1 MAADG
6 GRARPTARGT
16 PVRRARGAAL
26 VLVLWLIAL
35 LTAVVGAFALS
46 ARVEHLQQRVVGDD
60 AIGQEHARAGL
71 EYALYRLQPSA
82 MRPAWTPDGRRYRW
96 EFDQR
101 RIDLRIVDEN
111 GKINLNLAD
120 ATLLQAFLRAMGVD
134 TARAQQLA
142 GAIVDWRDADSLKQ
156 PAGGAELPEYVAAGL
171 PYGPRNNR
179 FETLGELQ
187 RVLGMDAALYEQLEP
202 MLTLYSR
209 QSRPDPRFA
218 AGPVLT
224 AMGLDARDLLA
235 QREQSAVGEEQKV
248 GGAALAS
255 GSGTYSI
262 ESRAMDDRGRVS
274 VLQGVVRMGN
284 AGTPGTTYTVL
295 RWEQGMAAR

>member
-6 GRARPTARGT
+6 GRVVAVARAAL
-16 PVRRARGAAL
+16 VRRARGAAL

-46 ARVEHLQQRVVGDD
+46 ARIEHLQQRVIGDD

-71 EYALYRLQPSA
+71 EYALFRLRPSALQPPWQA
-82 MRPAWTPDGRRYRW
+82 DGRRYRW
-96 EFDQR
+96 TFDGRQV
-101 RIDLRIVDEN
+101 DLRIIDEN

-120 ATLLQAFLRAMGVD
+120 TALLTAFLRALEVEPG
-134 TARAQQLA
+134 RAQQLA
-142 GAIVDWRDADSLKQ
+142 GAIADWRDPDSLKQ
-156 PAGGAELPEYVAAGL
+156 PSGGAETADYQAAGL
-171 PYGPRNNR
+171 PYGARNGR

-187 RVLGMDAALYEQLEP
+187 RVLGMDAELYERMEP

-218 AGPVLT
+218 AGPVLN
-224 AMGLDARDLLA
+224 ALGLDAERLLA
-235 QREQSAVGEEQKV
+235 ERERAEAAGDENVTG
-248 GGAALAS
+248 ALAS

-262 ESRAMDDRGRVS
+262 ESRALDERGRVS
-274 VLQGVVRMGN
+274 VLRAVVRMGA

>member
-1 MAADG
+1 MNAA
-6 GRARPTARGT
+6 PMN
-16 PVRRARGAAL
+16 RARGAAL

-46 ARVEHLQQRVVGDD
+46 ARIEHLQQRVVGDD

-82 MRPAWTPDGRRYRW
+82 TRPAWVADGRRYRW

-101 RIDLRIVDEN
+101 RIDLRIIDEN

-120 ATLLQAFLRAMGVD
+120 VTLLTAFLQAMGVD
-134 TARAQQLA
+134 AGRAQQVA
-142 GAIVDWRDADSLKQ
+142 GAIADWRDADSLKQ
-156 PAGGAELPEYVAAGL
+156 PVGGAELPEYQAAGL

-224 AMGLDARDLLA
+224 ALGLDSERLLA
-235 QREQSAVGEEQKV
+235 EREQAAAGQGAEL
-248 GGAALAS
+248 GGGALAS

-262 ESRAMDDRGRVS
+262 ESRAMDERGRVS
-274 VLQGVVRMGN
+274 VLQAVVRMRA

-295 RWEQGMAAR
+295 RWEQGMAAQ

>member
-1 MAADG
+1 M
-6 GRARPTARGT
+6 TH
-16 PVRRARGAAL
+16 ARGAAL

-46 ARVEHLQQRVVGDD
+46 ARVEHLQQRVIGDD

-82 MRPAWTPDGRRYRW
+82 TRPAWVADGRRYRW
-96 EFDQR
+96 TFDER

-120 ATLLQAFLRAMGVD
+120 STLLEAFLRAMGVAP
-134 TARAQQLA
+134 ARAGQLA

-156 PAGGAELPEYVAAGL
+156 PIGGAELPEYVAAGL

-179 FETLGELQ
+179 FETVGELQ
-187 RVLGMDAALYEQLEP
+187 RVLGMDASLYEQLEP

-224 AMGLDARDLLA
+224 ALGLDAQALLA
-235 QREQSAVGEEQKV
+235 QREQSQTDEGQKV
-248 GGAALAS
+248 GAAALVS

-262 ESRAMDDRGRVS
+262 ESRATDARGRVS
-274 VLQGVVRMGN
+274 VLQAVVRMGT
-284 AGTPGTTYTVL
+284 AATPGTTYTVL
-295 RWEQGMAAR
+295 RREQGMAAR

>member
-1 MAADG
+1 VI
-6 GRARPTARGT
+6 R
-16 PVRRARGAAL
+16 VRGAAL

-46 ARVEHLQQRVVGDD
+46 ARIEHLQQRVTADD

-71 EYALYRLQPSA
+71 EYALHRLQPSA
-82 MRPAWTPDGRRYRW
+82 LQPPWLPDGRRYRW
-96 EFDQR
+96 QFDTR

-120 ATLLQAFLRAMGVD
+120 TALLDAFLRAMDVEPGR
-134 TARAQQLA
+134 ARQLA
-142 GAIVDWRDADSLKQ
+142 GAIADWRDADSLTQ
-156 PAGGAELPEYVAAGL
+156 PGGGAETPDYQAAGL
-171 PYGPRNNR
+171 PYGARNSR

-187 RVLGMDAALYEQLEP
+187 RVLGMDAALYERLEP

-218 AGPVLT
+218 AGPVLS
-224 AMGLDARDLLA
+224 ALGLDAERLLA
-235 QREQSAVGEEQKV
+235 ERERAEAAADENVT
-248 GGAALAS
+248 GGALAS
-255 GSGTYSI
+255 GGGTYSI
-262 ESRAMDDRGRVS
+262 ESRAMDERGRIS
-274 VLQGVVRMGN
+274 VLHAVVRMGA

>member
-1 MAADG
+1 MS
-6 GRARPTARGT
+6 
-16 PVRRARGAAL
+16 RARGAAL

-71 EYALYRLQPSA
+71 EYALYRLQPTA
-82 MRPAWTPDGRRYRW
+82 TRPPWVADGRRYRW
-96 EFDQR
+96 QFDQR
-101 RIDLRIVDEN
+101 TIDLRIVDEN
-111 GKINLNLAD
+111 GKINLNLAN
-120 ATLLQAFLRAMGVD
+120 APLLEAFLQAMDIEPGRA
-134 TARAQQLA
+134 RQLA

-156 PAGGAELPEYVAAGL
+156 PNGGAELPEYIAAGL

-187 RVLGMDAALYEQLEP
+187 RVLGMDAALYERLAP

-224 AMGLDARDLLA
+224 ALGLDAEQLLA
-235 QREQSAVGEEQKV
+235 QRAQAQREEEQKV

-274 VLQGVVRMGN
+274 VLQGVVRTG
-284 AGTPGTTYTVL
+284 ASGTPGTTYTVL

>member
-1 MAADG
+1 M
-6 GRARPTARGT
+6 TH
-16 PVRRARGAAL
+16 ARGAAL

-46 ARVEHLQQRVVGDD
+46 ARVEHLQQRVIGDD

-82 MRPAWTPDGRRYRW
+82 TRPAWVADGRRYRW
-96 EFDQR
+96 RFDQR

-120 ATLLQAFLRAMGVD
+120 STLLDAFLRAMGVEP
-134 TARAQQLA
+134 ARAAQLA

-156 PAGGAELPEYVAAGL
+156 PIGGAELPEYIAAGL

-187 RVLGMDAALYEQLEP
+187 RVLGMDAPLYEQLEP

-209 QSRPDPRFA
+209 QSRPDPRYA

-224 AMGLDARDLLA
+224 ALGLDAQALLA
-235 QREQSAVGEEQKV
+235 QREQSQADDAQKM
-248 GGAALAS
+248 GTAALAS

-262 ESRAMDDRGRVS
+262 ESRATDERGRVS
-274 VLQGVVRMGN
+274 VLQGVVRMGT
-284 AGTPGTTYTVL
+284 AAAPGTTYTVL

>member
-1 MAADG
+1 MN
-6 GRARPTARGT
+6 RT
-16 PVRRARGAAL
+16 RGAAL

-46 ARVEHLQQRVVGDD
+46 ARIEHMQQRVTGDD

-82 MRPAWTPDGRRYRW
+82 TRPPWLADGRRYRW
-96 EFDQR
+96 QFDAR
-101 RIDLRIVDEN
+101 RIDLRIIDEN

-120 ATLLQAFLRAMGVD
+120 ATLLAAFLRAMGQPPE
-134 TARAQQLA
+134 RATQLA
-142 GAIVDWRDADSLKQ
+142 GAIVDWRDADSLTQ
-156 PAGGAELPEYVAAGL
+156 PGGGAELPDYLAAGL

-187 RVLGMDAALYEQLEP
+187 RVLGMDNALYERLEP

-209 QSRPDPRFA
+209 QPRPDPRFA

-224 AMGLDARDLLA
+224 ALGLDAEALLA
-235 QREQSAVGEEQKV
+235 QREQTGSGEDGNV
-248 GGAALAS
+248 TGLTLAS

-262 ESRAMDDRGRVS
+262 ESRAMDARGRVS
-274 VLQGVVRMGN
+274 VLRGVVRMGT

>member
-1 MAADG
+1 M
-6 GRARPTARGT
+6 TH
-16 PVRRARGAAL
+16 ARGAAL

-46 ARVEHLQQRVVGDD
+46 ARVEHLQQRVIGDD

-82 MRPAWTPDGRRYRW
+82 TRPAWVADGRRYRW
-96 EFDQR
+96 TFDER

-111 GKINLNLAD
+111 GKVNLNLAD
-120 ATLLQAFLRAMGVD
+120 STLLEAFLRATGVAP
-134 TARAQQLA
+134 ARAGQLA

-156 PAGGAELPEYVAAGL
+156 PIGGAELPEYVAAGL

-179 FETLGELQ
+179 FETVGELQ
-187 RVLGMDAALYEQLEP
+187 RVLGMDAPLYEQLEP

-224 AMGLDARDLLA
+224 ALGLDAQALLA
-235 QREQSAVGEEQKV
+235 QREQSQTDEGQKV
-248 GGAALAS
+248 GAAALAS

-262 ESRAMDDRGRVS
+262 ESRATDARGRVS
-274 VLQGVVRMGN
+274 VLQAVVRMGT
-284 AGTPGTTYTVL
+284 AATPGTTYTVL
-295 RWEQGMAAR
+295 RREQGMAAR